1 MSLVKEF
8 WDFMKARKKF
18 MLAPVIV
25 VLVVLSGL
33 LALAAGSQV
42 LSPVL
47 YMFF

>member
-1 MSLVKEF
+1 MSLAREF

-18 MLAPVIV
+18 MLAPIIA

-42 LSPVL
+42 LSPVI
-47 YMFF
+47 YMFW